1 MPWRARPT
9 ANQMTPEEKIRVRD
23 LPKLIANENDF
34 AKMKVLTIELERL
47 LAKELSCL
55 KKDREAALET
65 DFTKVRGEFRPERSA

>member
-1 MPWRARPT
+1 
-9 ANQMTPEEKIRVRD
+9 MTPEEKIRVRD

-55 KKDREAALET
+55 KKDREAVLET
-65 DFTKVRGEFRPERSA
+65 HFTKVPGEFRPERSE